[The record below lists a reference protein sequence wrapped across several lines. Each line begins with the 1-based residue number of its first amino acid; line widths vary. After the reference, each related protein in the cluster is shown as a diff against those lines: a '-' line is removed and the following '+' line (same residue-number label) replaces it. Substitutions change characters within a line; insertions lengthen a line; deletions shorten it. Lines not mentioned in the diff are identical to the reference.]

1 MKRVFSSF
9 QDAAKFSRSLA
20 MNGIQHQLKRN
31 GNAWEVHYAENKPP
45 DTKQEQITQK
55 LKKVEEENE
64 NLRVTIDQKAEA
76 LSEQKNRECDVMLTT
91 LSRDENERKL
101 LHQKTNAEN
110 KERLRLSEES
120 LRLAEQRA
128 LDMIIQVTDR
138 IKVFEALTTAYTQEF
153 GEAEVTRVTKKVSE
167 ISECSRC
174 NGTGKEGRCEL
185 CGGGGIF
192 RKITE
197 VPYYKATLFE
207 VGGNR

>member
-20 MNGIQHQLKRN
+20 HGIHHQLKRN
-31 GNAWEVHYAENKPP
+31 GNAWQVDHAE
-45 DTKQEQITQK
+45 DTKPEASQEQVNQK
-55 LKKVEEENE
+55 LKEENE
-64 NLRVTIDQKAEA
+64 TLRATMDQKAEA
-76 LSEQKNRECDVMLTT
+76 LSEQKNREYHEMLST
-91 LSRDENERKL
+91 LSRDADQTKL
-101 LHQKTNAEN
+101 LNDKTNAKN
-110 KERLRLSEES
+110 KERLRLYEES
-120 LRLAEQRA
+120 IRLAEQRA

-153 GEAEVTRVTKKVSE
+153 GQVEVIRVAKKVSE

-174 NGTGKEGRCEL
+174 NGTGAKGRCEL

-197 VPYYKATLFE
+197 VPDYKATL
-207 VGGNR
+207 VGRNR